1 MASKTTLT
9 AKNLEALGAER
20 LAELLIEISTGDA
33 AIKRRLR
40 LELAGAAS
48 PAEAAREVRK
58 RLASIARGRS
68 FIDWEKRKAFVAD
81 LATQRRAIIEQVA
94 KDDPGEALDLLWQFT
109 ALAGPVFE
117 RCDDSSGTV
126 IGEFHAA
133 CHDLAEIAAAARPD
147 PRALADRTF
156 TAITANGYG
165 EYDGLITLLVP
176 ALGPDGIEHLKARV
190 KELAR
195 TPVAVPSDKDRR
207 MIGWAS
213 SGPIYADQVA
223 RSGRDITV
231 QLALEAIADAQGD
244 VDGFIAQ
251 KSDKARTVPT
261 VAAEIARR
269 LLDAG
274 RAEEAW
280 AAINA
285 AATDRIGDIPFE
297 WQETRLAV
305 MEALGMA
312 EEAQAFRWGCFQR
325 FFDATHLRDYLKRLP
340 DFEDIEAEE
349 RALALRA
356 RLAELPR
363 RALVPRALARPRPC
377 RRPGGDA
384 RGRARRRPLRIPRAC
399 RRGPRSE
406 ASAGCHAD
414 PARAD
419 RLHAHRGA
427 IESLPPRGAAPAG
440 VPGPRRPD
448 RGLRRL
454 RDPRGLPCPAQGRAR
469 SQGVLLEPAGLTALP
484 ADPPDQE
491 VAAALAVH
499 LPAVQPPGDDAERVL
514 PAPGRGRPAD
524 AEAVAEMLPRH
535 PAGALPHQPCV
546 VALEVLVPGDRLLQE
561 RQKPTP

>member
-81 LATQRRAIIEQVA
+81 LQTQRRAIIEQVA
-94 KDDPGEALDLLWQFT
+94 KHDPGEALDLLWQFT
-109 ALAGPVFE
+109 ALAEPVFE
-117 RCDDSSGTV
+117 RCDDSSGAV
-126 IGEFHAA
+126 IGEFRAA
-133 CHDLAEIAAAARPD
+133 CRDLAEIAAAARPD

-213 SGPIYADQVA
+213 SGPIYADQVT

-251 KSDKARTVPT
+251 KSEKARTVPT
-261 VAAEIARR
+261 VAAEIAQR

-340 DFEDIEAEE
+340 DFDDIEAEE
-349 RALALRA
+349 RALAFVHASPHFHEALWFLVHWPDLDRA
-356 RLAELPR
+356 ADLVVTRSGELDGDLYHILVPAAEALEAKHPLAATLIR
-363 RALVPRALARPRPC
+363 RALIDFTLA
-377 RRPGGDA
+377 A
-384 RGRARRRPLRIPRAC
+384 
-399 RRGPRSE
+399 
-406 ASAGCHAD
+406 
-414 PARAD
+414 
-419 RLHAHRGA
+419 
-427 IESLPPRGAAPAG
+427 
-440 VPGPRRPD
+440 
-448 RGLRRL
+448 
-454 RDPRGLPCPAQGRAR
+454 AR
-469 SQGVLLEPAGLTALP
+469 SSRYRHAARHLLECQGLAGQIEDFGRFETHEAYHARLK
-484 ADPPDQE
+484 
-491 VAAALAVH
+491 
-499 LPAVQPPGDDAERVL
+499 AEH
-514 PAPGRGRPAD
+514 GRKASFWS
-524 AEAVAEMLPRH
+524 
-535 PAGALPHQPCV
+535 
-546 VALEVLVPGDRLLQE
+546 LLD
-561 RQKPTP
+561 

>member
-1 MASKTTLT
+1 MAANTTLN

-81 LATQRRAIIEQVA
+81 LQAQRRAIIEQVA
-94 KDDPGEALDLLWQFT
+94 KHDPGEALDLLWQFT

-117 RCDDSSGTV
+117 RCDDSSGAV
-126 IGEFHAA
+126 IGEFRAA
-133 CHDLAEIAAAARPD
+133 CRDLAEIAATARPD

-261 VAAEIARR
+261 VAAEIAQR

-349 RALALRA
+349 RALRFVRASRNFHDALWFLVHWPDLDRA
-356 RLAELPR
+356 ADLVVTRAGELDGDLYEV
-363 RALVPRALARPRPC
+363 LVPAAA
-377 RRPGGDA
+377 GA
-384 RGRARRRPLRIPRAC
+384 
-399 RRGPRSE
+399 RSE
-406 ASAGCHAD
+406 APAGCHAD
-414 PARAD
+414 PTRAD

-427 IESLPPRGAAPAG
+427 IESLPPRGPAPAG
-440 VPGPRRPD
+440 MPGPRGPD

-454 RDPRGLPCPAQGRAR
+454 RDP
-469 SQGVLLEPAGLTALP
+469 
-484 ADPPDQE
+484 
-491 VAAALAVH
+491 
-499 LPAVQPPGDDAERVL
+499 
-514 PAPGRGRPAD
+514 
-524 AEAVAEMLPRH
+524 
-535 PAGALPHQPCV
+535 
-546 VALEVLVPGDRLLQE
+546 
-561 RQKPTP
+561 